1 MTTPPTPTDSPATS
15 ADDAD
20 PGMCPWCANPVPQH
34 AGAGRPR
41 VWCSDQC
48 RRDAYSAR
56 KASRSG
62 AVGVKV
68 VRQTR
73 IVEKP
78 VEVRVPDWRET
89 VPSTPARYLEDHE
102 VVEHVIRHP
111 ELLARVLE
119 SFSGSI
125 AFRRHP
131 EREYPPPLHKAAVQL
146 AHYLDQ
152 YLRETAPPPPETA
165 GLSRQQRR
173 ALERKKAKKGR

>member
-131 EREYPPPLHKAAVQL
+131 EREYPPPLHKGVAVASAGNRADL
-146 AHYLDQ
+146 AYPTGGHGVSSSACAVDWLVLDC
-152 YLRETAPPPPETA
+152 R
-165 GLSRQQRR
+165 
-173 ALERKKAKKGR
+173 